1 MKGATHDLH
10 RRSRIR
16 RRRRCYDHAPC
27 GHHVHRHHGSCGR
40 RHDGSY
46 GLDDRDSRL
55 FEDDSS
61 TVTGYGLCC
70 SAARQMAHEIA
81 SAFLGVPLC
90 SAPPSVGLRCRQ
102 VILSRNF

>member
-55 FEDDSS
+55 SK
-61 TVTGYGLCC
+61 TTPLQYCYGYSCL
-70 SAARQMAHEIA
+70 
-81 SAFLGVPLC
+81 
-90 SAPPSVGLRCRQ
+90 
-102 VILSRNF
+102 